1 MKTLHLIKKLGGK
14 LIGKKTNAPPAQAT
28 PENKAPPVR
37 LLDRLGVI
45 QLHPNWRN

>member
-1 MKTLHLIKKLGGK
+1 MKATTLIKKLGK
-14 LIGKKTNAPPAQAT
+14 LISKKVNTPAPVQVPLN
-28 PENKAPPVR
+28 EKAPATR

>member
-1 MKTLHLIKKLGGK
+1 MKAIELVKKLGK
-14 LIGKKTNAPPAQAT
+14 LLGKKENTPAAQAAT
-28 PENKAPPVR
+28 GEKAPTVR